1 MSKRKRG
8 TGSKQSP
15 GPRTARAH
23 RTTQAIV
30 RSAKVSVLRSDAAAP
45 TEPPLERHDDSKRES
60 ALVSKQ
66 EAPLVESPP
75 TAPQDDRKD
84 DRKQATSDNELM
96 KGFVSPSATANAR
109 AYQAKLLG
117 MAQAD
122 MEFAFELAEK
132 LAAIRSPI
140 EIPRVIAE
148 FTGKRMT
155 MVMDRVAALS
165 TGRKTA

>member
-8 TGSKQSP
+8 TGSKQP
-15 GPRTARAH
+15 AGPRTAQAH
-23 RTTQAIV
+23 RATQAIV
-30 RSAKVSVLRSDAAAP
+30 RSAKVSVLRSDAAAA
-45 TEPPLERHDDSKRES
+45 TEAPRERHDDSKRES
-60 ALVSKQ
+60 PLVSKQ

-75 TAPQDDRKD
+75 TAPQDDRK
-84 DRKQATSDNELM
+84 QATSDNELM
-96 KGFVSPSATANAR
+96 KGFVFPSATANVR

-122 MEFAFELAEK
+122 MQFAFEFAEK

-148 FTGKRMT
+148 FTGKRIT

>member
-1 MSKRKRG
+1 
-8 TGSKQSP
+8 
-15 GPRTARAH
+15 
-23 RTTQAIV
+23 
-30 RSAKVSVLRSDAAAP
+30 
-45 TEPPLERHDDSKRES
+45 
-60 ALVSKQ
+60 
-66 EAPLVESPP
+66 
-75 TAPQDDRKD
+75 
-84 DRKQATSDNELM
+84 M
-96 KGFVSPSATANAR
+96 KGFVSPSATANTR